1 MFYSFCKDVSDFQKF
16 AYKLSLYFPIAEDST
31 DKPFLSVRS
40 NMTKN
45 YRAGSRN
52 SNEPRLIGDILT
64 EMFSSNS
71 PLAKA
76 LRLNVASYKYATAER
91 KADAED
97 ADAATEWKADTADNS
112 GWFRNTE
119 LCSDLKTLLLHDR
132 IAKLGKVYKGLLRRD
147 SDEHFSFFECRP
159 SANAII
165 RNPHVFEGKYINVT
179 RRMKDGHIRF
189 NFKEVDFGGRFNPMS
204 FAIGVMKEII
214 MAFKCLGEEADWR
227 AEKENTGD

>member
-1 MFYSFCKDVSDFQKF
+1 MKKVLNFNF
-16 AYKLSLYFPIAEDST
+16 
-31 DKPFLSVRS
+31 
-40 NMTKN
+40 
-45 YRAGSRN
+45 RAGSRN
-52 SNEPRLIGDILT
+52 SNEPRLIGDILA

-76 LRLNVASYKYATAER
+76 IRQSVASYKYATAER
-91 KADAED
+91 KADTED
-97 ADAATEWKADTADNS
+97 ADAEGKAAAEDNS

-119 LCSDLKTLLLHDR
+119 LCSDIKTYLCFDR
-132 IAKLGKVYKGLLRRD
+132 IAKIGKVYKGLLRRD
-147 SDEHFSFFECRP
+147 SDDHFSFLECRRSA
-159 SANAII
+159 SANANI

-179 RRMKDGHIRF
+179 RRLMDGHIRF

>member
-1 MFYSFCKDVSDFQKF
+1 MKKVFNSNFQ
-16 AYKLSLYFPIAEDST
+16 
-31 DKPFLSVRS
+31 
-40 NMTKN
+40 
-45 YRAGSRN
+45 AGSKKTD
-52 SNEPRLIGDILT
+52 EPRLIGDILA

-76 LRLNVASYKYATAER
+76 ISQSVASHKYATAER

-97 ADAATEWKADTADNS
+97 ADAEGKADTEDADAERKAAAAGNS

-119 LCSDLKTLLLHDR
+119 LCSDIKTYLCLDR
-132 IAKLGKVYKGLLRRD
+132 IAKIGKVYKGLLRRD
-147 SDEHFSFFECRP
+147 SDDHFSFFECSP

-179 RRMKDGHIRF
+179 RRLMDGHIRF
-189 NFKEVDFGGRFNPMS
+189 NFKEVDFGGRFNPMG

-214 MAFKCLGEEADWR
+214 MAFKCLGEEAGWQ
-227 AEKENTGD
+227 AEKENAGN

>member
-1 MFYSFCKDVSDFQKF
+1 MKKVLNFNF
-16 AYKLSLYFPIAEDST
+16 
-31 DKPFLSVRS
+31 
-40 NMTKN
+40 
-45 YRAGSRN
+45 RAGSRN
-52 SNEPRLIGDILT
+52 SNEPRLIGDILA

-76 LRLNVASYKYATAER
+76 LRQNVASYKYADAEG
-91 KADAED
+91 KAATED
-97 ADAATEWKADTADNS
+97 ADAEGKAAAEGNS
-112 GWFRNTE
+112 GRVRNTE
-119 LCSDLKTLLLHDR
+119 LCSDIKTYLCFDR
-132 IAKLGKVYKGLLRRD
+132 IAKIGKVYKGLLRRD
-147 SDEHFSFFECRP
+147 SDDHFSFLECRRSA

>member
-1 MFYSFCKDVSDFQKF
+1 MFYPFCKDVSDFQKF

-40 NMTKN
+40 NMTKKN

-52 SNEPRLIGDILT
+52 SNEPRLIGDILA

-76 LRLNVASYKYATAER
+76 IRQSVASHKY
-91 KADAED
+91 ADAEGK
-97 ADAATEWKADTADNS
+97 AAAEGNS

-119 LCSDLKTLLLHDR
+119 LCSDIKTYLCFDR
-132 IAKLGKVYKGLLRRD
+132 IAKIGKVYKGLLRRD
-147 SDEHFSFFECRP
+147 SDDHFSFLECRRSA

-179 RRMKDGHIRF
+179 RRLMDGHIRF

>member
-1 MFYSFCKDVSDFQKF
+1 MKKVLNFNF
-16 AYKLSLYFPIAEDST
+16 
-31 DKPFLSVRS
+31 
-40 NMTKN
+40 
-45 YRAGSRN
+45 RAGSRN
-52 SNEPRLIGDILT
+52 SNEPRLIGDILA

-76 LRLNVASYKYATAER
+76 IRQSVASYKYATAER
-91 KADAED
+91 KADTED
-97 ADAATEWKADTADNS
+97 ADAEGKAAAEGNS
-112 GWFRNTE
+112 GWFLNTE
-119 LCSDLKTLLLHDR
+119 LCSDIKTYLCFDR
-132 IAKLGKVYKGLLRRD
+132 IAKIGKVYKGLLRRD
-147 SDEHFSFFECRP
+147 SDDHFSFLECRRSA
-159 SANAII
+159 SANANI

>member
-1 MFYSFCKDVSDFQKF
+1 MKKVLNFNF
-16 AYKLSLYFPIAEDST
+16 
-31 DKPFLSVRS
+31 
-40 NMTKN
+40 
-45 YRAGSRN
+45 RAGSRN
-52 SNEPRLIGDILT
+52 SNEPRLIGDILA

-76 LRLNVASYKYATAER
+76 LRQNVASYKYATAER

-97 ADAATEWKADTADNS
+97 ADAERKADAADNG

-119 LCSDLKTLLLHDR
+119 LCSDIKTFLCFDR
-132 IAKLGKVYKGLLRRD
+132 IAKIGKVYKGLLRRD
-147 SDEHFSFFECRP
+147 SDDHFSFLECRR
-159 SANAII
+159 SANANAII

-227 AEKENTGD
+227 AEKETRGINPVG

>member
-1 MFYSFCKDVSDFQKF
+1 MKKVLNFNFR
-16 AYKLSLYFPIAEDST
+16 T
-31 DKPFLSVRS
+31 
-40 NMTKN
+40 
-45 YRAGSRN
+45 GSRN
-52 SNEPRLIGDILT
+52 NNEPRLIGDILA
-64 EMFSSNS
+64 EMFSSGS

-76 LRLNVASYKYATAER
+76 ISLSVASHKYADAEG

-97 ADAATEWKADTADNS
+97 ADAERKADAADNG

-119 LCSDLKTLLLHDR
+119 LCSDIKTYLCFDR
-132 IAKLGKVYKGLLRRD
+132 IAKIGKVYKGLLRRD
-147 SDEHFSFFECRP
+147 SDDHFSFLECRR
-159 SANAII
+159 SANANANI

-179 RRMKDGHIRF
+179 RRLMDGHIRF

>member
-1 MFYSFCKDVSDFQKF
+1 
-16 AYKLSLYFPIAEDST
+16 
-31 DKPFLSVRS
+31 
-40 NMTKN
+40 MTKVFN
-45 YRAGSRN
+45 SNFQAGSKKTD
-52 SNEPRLIGDILT
+52 EPRLIGDILA
-64 EMFSSNS
+64 EMFSSGS

-76 LRLNVASYKYATAER
+76 IRQSVASHKYADAEG
-91 KADAED
+91 KAAAED
-97 ADAATEWKADTADNS
+97 ADAEGKAAAAGNS

-119 LCSDLKTLLLHDR
+119 LCSDIKTYLCFDR
-132 IAKLGKVYKGLLRRD
+132 IAKIGKVYKGLLRRD

-159 SANAII
+159 SAYVCI

-179 RRMKDGHIRF
+179 RRLMDGHIRF

>member
-1 MFYSFCKDVSDFQKF
+1 
-16 AYKLSLYFPIAEDST
+16 
-31 DKPFLSVRS
+31 
-40 NMTKN
+40 MTKVFN
-45 YRAGSRN
+45 FNFQAGSRKTD
-52 SNEPRLIGDILT
+52 EPRLIGDILA

-76 LRLNVASYKYATAER
+76 ISQSVASHKYATAER
-91 KADAED
+91 KADTED
-97 ADAATEWKADTADNS
+97 ADAEGKADTKDADSEGKAAAAGNS

-119 LCSDLKTLLLHDR
+119 LCSDIKTYLCFDR
-132 IAKLGKVYKGLLRRD
+132 IAKIGKVYKGLLRRD
-147 SDEHFSFFECRP
+147 SDDHFSFFECRP

-179 RRMKDGHIRF
+179 RRLMDGHIRF

>member
-1 MFYSFCKDVSDFQKF
+1 MKKVLNFNF
-16 AYKLSLYFPIAEDST
+16 
-31 DKPFLSVRS
+31 
-40 NMTKN
+40 
-45 YRAGSRN
+45 RAGSRN
-52 SNEPRLIGDILT
+52 SNEPRLVEDILT

-76 LRLNVASYKYATAER
+76 IRLSAASHEYAAAER
-91 KADAED
+91 KAADEAADAERK
-97 ADAATEWKADTADNS
+97 AAAEGNS

-119 LCSDLKTLLLHDR
+119 LCSDIKTYLCFDR
-132 IAKLGKVYKGLLRRD
+132 IAKIGKVYKGLLRRD
-147 SDEHFSFFECRP
+147 SDEHFSFFECRCSA

>member
-1 MFYSFCKDVSDFQKF
+1 MYNK
-16 AYKLSLYFPIAEDST
+16 
-31 DKPFLSVRS
+31 
-40 NMTKN
+40 KN
-45 YRAGSRN
+45 YCAGSRN
-52 SNEPRLIGDILT
+52 SNEPRLIGDILA
-64 EMFSSNS
+64 EMFSSKS

-76 LRLNVASYKYATAER
+76 IRQSVASHKYADAEG
-91 KADAED
+91 KADTED
-97 ADAATEWKADTADNS
+97 ADAEGKAAAEGNS

-119 LCSDLKTLLLHDR
+119 LCSDIKTYLCFDR
-132 IAKLGKVYKGLLRRD
+132 IAKIGKVYKGLLRRD
-147 SDEHFSFFECRP
+147 SDDHFSFLECRR
-159 SANAII
+159 SANANAII

-227 AEKENTGD
+227 AEKENTGN

>member
-1 MFYSFCKDVSDFQKF
+1 
-16 AYKLSLYFPIAEDST
+16 
-31 DKPFLSVRS
+31 
-40 NMTKN
+40 MTKVFN
-45 YRAGSRN
+45 SNFQAGSKKTD
-52 SNEPRLIGDILT
+52 EPRLIGDILA
-64 EMFSSNS
+64 EMFSSGS

-76 LRLNVASYKYATAER
+76 IRQSVASHKYADAER
-91 KADAED
+91 KAATED
-97 ADAATEWKADTADNS
+97 ADAEGKADAEGNS

-119 LCSDLKTLLLHDR
+119 LCSDIKTYLCFDR
-132 IAKLGKVYKGLLRRD
+132 IAKIGKVYKGLLRRD
-147 SDEHFSFFECRP
+147 SDDHFSFFECRCSA

-179 RRMKDGHIRF
+179 RRLMDGHIRF

>member
-1 MFYSFCKDVSDFQKF
+1 
-16 AYKLSLYFPIAEDST
+16 
-31 DKPFLSVRS
+31 
-40 NMTKN
+40 MTKVFN
-45 YRAGSRN
+45 FNFQAGSRKTD
-52 SNEPRLIGDILT
+52 EPRLIGDILA
-64 EMFSSNS
+64 EMFSSGS

-76 LRLNVASYKYATAER
+76 IRQSVASHKYATAEGKADAEDAAAAER
-91 KADAED
+91 KADAE
-97 ADAATEWKADTADNS
+97 DNS

-119 LCSDLKTLLLHDR
+119 LCSDIKTYLCFDR
-132 IAKLGKVYKGLLRRD
+132 IAKIGKVYKGLLRRD
-147 SDEHFSFFECRP
+147 SDDHFSFLECRRSA

>member
-1 MFYSFCKDVSDFQKF
+1 MKKVFNSNFQ
-16 AYKLSLYFPIAEDST
+16 
-31 DKPFLSVRS
+31 
-40 NMTKN
+40 
-45 YRAGSRN
+45 AGSKKTDG
-52 SNEPRLIGDILT
+52 PRLIGDILE
-64 EMFSSNS
+64 EMFSSKS
-71 PLAKA
+71 PLAKGI
-76 LRLNVASYKYATAER
+76 RQSVASHKYADAER
-91 KADAED
+91 KADTED
-97 ADAATEWKADTADNS
+97 ADAEGKAAAEGNS

-119 LCSDLKTLLLHDR
+119 LCSDIKTYLCFDR
-132 IAKLGKVYKGLLRRD
+132 IAKIGKVYKGLLRRD
-147 SDEHFSFFECRP
+147 SDDHFSFLECRRSA

-179 RRMKDGHIRF
+179 RRLKDGHIRF

>member
-1 MFYSFCKDVSDFQKF
+1 MKKVLNSNFQ
-16 AYKLSLYFPIAEDST
+16 
-31 DKPFLSVRS
+31 
-40 NMTKN
+40 
-45 YRAGSRN
+45 AGSRKTD
-52 SNEPRLIGDILT
+52 EPRLIGDILA
-64 EMFSSNS
+64 EMFSSKS
-71 PLAKA
+71 PLAKGI
-76 LRLNVASYKYATAER
+76 RQSVASHKYADAEG

-97 ADAATEWKADTADNS
+97 ADAERKADAADNG

-119 LCSDLKTLLLHDR
+119 LCSDIKTFLCFDR
-132 IAKLGKVYKGLLRRD
+132 IAKIGKVYKGLLRRD
-147 SDEHFSFFECRP
+147 SDDHFSFFECRP
-159 SANAII
+159 SASANAII

>member
-1 MFYSFCKDVSDFQKF
+1 MFYPFCKDVSDFQKF

-52 SNEPRLIGDILT
+52 SNEPRLIGDILA

-76 LRLNVASYKYATAER
+76 ISQSVASHKYADAER
-91 KADAED
+91 KADTED
-97 ADAATEWKADTADNS
+97 ADAEGKADTAGNS

-119 LCSDLKTLLLHDR
+119 LCSDIKTYLCFDR
-132 IAKLGKVYKGLLRRD
+132 IAKIGKVYKGLLRRD
-147 SDEHFSFFECRP
+147 SDDHFSFLECRRSA
-159 SANAII
+159 SANANI

>member
-1 MFYSFCKDVSDFQKF
+1 MFYPFCKDVSDFQKF

-40 NMTKN
+40 NMTKKN

-52 SNEPRLIGDILT
+52 SNEPRLIGDILA
-64 EMFSSNS
+64 EMFSSKS
-71 PLAKA
+71 PLAKGI
-76 LRLNVASYKYATAER
+76 RLSVASHKY
-91 KADAED
+91 ADAEGK
-97 ADAATEWKADTADNS
+97 AAAADNG

-119 LCSDLKTLLLHDR
+119 LCSDIKTYLCFDR
-132 IAKLGKVYKGLLRRD
+132 IAKIGKVYKGLLRRD
-147 SDEHFSFFECRP
+147 SDDHFSFLECRRSA
-159 SANAII
+159 SANANI

>member
-1 MFYSFCKDVSDFQKF
+1 
-16 AYKLSLYFPIAEDST
+16 
-31 DKPFLSVRS
+31 
-40 NMTKN
+40 MTKVFN
-45 YRAGSRN
+45 FNFQAGSKKTD
-52 SNEPRLIGDILT
+52 EPRLIGDILA

-76 LRLNVASYKYATAER
+76 LRLRVASYKYATAER

-97 ADAATEWKADTADNS
+97 ADAATEWKADTADNG

-119 LCSDLKTLLLHDR
+119 LCSDIKTYLCFDR
-132 IAKLGKVYKGLLRRD
+132 IAKIGKVYKGLLRRD
-147 SDEHFSFFECRP
+147 SDDHFSFLECRRSA

>member
-1 MFYSFCKDVSDFQKF
+1 
-16 AYKLSLYFPIAEDST
+16 
-31 DKPFLSVRS
+31 
-40 NMTKN
+40 MTKVFN
-45 YRAGSRN
+45 SNFQAGSKKTD
-52 SNEPRLIGDILT
+52 EPRLIGDILA

-76 LRLNVASYKYATAER
+76 IRQSVASHKYATAER
-91 KADAED
+91 KADTED
-97 ADAATEWKADTADNS
+97 ADAEGKADTEDADAEGKAAAAGNS

-119 LCSDLKTLLLHDR
+119 LCSDIKTYLCLDR
-132 IAKLGKVYKGLLRRD
+132 IAKIGKVYKGLLRRD
-147 SDEHFSFFECRP
+147 SDDHFSFFECRP